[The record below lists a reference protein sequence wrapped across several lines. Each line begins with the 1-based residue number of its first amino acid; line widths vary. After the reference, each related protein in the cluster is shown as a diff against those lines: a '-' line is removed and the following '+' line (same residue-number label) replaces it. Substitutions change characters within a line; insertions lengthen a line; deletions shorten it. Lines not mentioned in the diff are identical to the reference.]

1 MPSLPPPS
9 DEPLS
14 RGIGLHGFRAA
25 VIDLWGQDGV
35 AAVAARLPEDTR
47 RKTIDDIVLPV
58 SWYPERFTIDWQE
71 AVLDGPAQKDDAAF
85 FAFIDRGIEQ
95 GFGRMR
101 RFFLRL
107 ASLEAMVARGPEAW
121 RYQHTHGTMTA
132 KLLDRRR
139 SIYTLRDHPFVRHPL
154 TRRSTAAAWRH
165 IGELAGL
172 KDMKETHAMEGGE
185 TLVVHLSFGGK
196 SLRFT

>member
-9 DEPLS
+9 EEPLT

-25 VIDLWGQDGV
+25 TMDLWGKAGL
-35 AAVAARLPEDTR
+35 AAIAERLPDEAR
-47 RKTIDDIVLPV
+47 RRTIDDIVLPV
-58 SWYPERFTIDWQE
+58 SWYPERYVIAWQE
-71 AVLDGPAQKDDAAF
+71 AVWDGPARMLDSAF
-85 FAFIDRGIEQ
+85 FTFVERAIEL

-132 KLLDRRR
+132 KLIDRTH
-139 SIYTLRDHPFVRHPL
+139 SIYTLRDHPFVKHAI

-165 IGELAGL
+165 IGTLAGL
-172 KDMKETHAMEGGE
+172 KDMKESHMLEGTD
-185 TLVVHLSFGGK
+185 TLVVRLSFSG
-196 SLRFT
+196 R